1 MSKKNKARPQVT
13 DNPAPQTEPAIQPA
27 VEQPTPVAP
36 ALETP
41 PTPVEPE
48 PAIQPA
54 TITKEMVT
62 RGRVV
67 TLPSGTIMETF

>member
-48 PAIQPA
+48 PAV
-54 TITKEMVT
+54 TITKET
-62 RGRVV
+62 LQRGKVV
-67 TLPSGTIMETF
+67 TLPNGTIMETF